1 MIKVLIE
8 GMTENKGGK
17 ETYILNVCKHL
28 DKLRYDITF
37 VSYNNK
43 IAYEE
48 IIKEKGFQIIYI
60 PPRHSGLLNH
70 RRALDKLFQYH
81 QFDVLWAHKTTLSAC
96 EIFDSAKRYN
106 VPVRI
111 IHSHSSANMGGKL
124 TLLMHYVNRKHIF
137 QIANEYLACS
147 KNAARW
153 FYGKHS
159 AQIMVNAFELDRFK
173 FNANVRKKIREKF
186 KIQDYFII
194 GHIGRF
200 GEEKNHHKLLN
211 VFLSYKNKNP
221 KCKLILCGDGEKRPE
236 IEQQIHALELDNDV
250 ILMGMIDNVNEI
262 LQAMDILVMPSL
274 FEGLPFALLEAQSAG
289 LKCIVS
295 DTVSR
300 EADITGWNQF
310 LPLDLSDQLWAEAIQ
325 KEDIAY
331 NRLDGYD
338 IMCKAGFDIVKN
350 MNTIETIIKSRL

>member
-1 MIKVLIE
+1 MGVLCYKWDSRV
-8 GMTENKGGK
+8 T
-17 ETYILNVCKHL
+17 
-28 DKLRYDITF
+28 
-37 VSYNNK
+37 
-43 IAYEE
+43 
-48 IIKEKGFQIIYI
+48 IY
-60 PPRHSGLLNH
+60 L
-70 RRALDKLFQYH
+70 
-81 QFDVLWAHKTTLSAC
+81 
-96 EIFDSAKRYN
+96 
-106 VPVRI
+106 
-111 IHSHSSANMGGKL
+111 
-124 TLLMHYVNRKHIF
+124 
-137 QIANEYLACS
+137 
-147 KNAARW
+147 
-153 FYGKHS
+153 
-159 AQIMVNAFELDRFK
+159 MVNAFELDRFK

-274 FEGLPFALLEAQSAG
+274 FEGLPFALLEAQTAG